1 MSQSEMTMHERMTR
15 IYEHREADR
24 APILDSPWPSTL
36 ARWRREGLPDGVA
49 WHDYVG
55 ADHIR
60 MIAADNSPRFP
71 VRVLE
76 QTETYRIHTNE
87 WGATKKDWIPVSSTP
102 EYLDFTITDPDSWAK
117 AKERMQ
123 PDPDRIDWDLLKRE
137 YRSWREQGDWIGAAF
152 WFGCEVTYS
161 HMVGVPLFYAMVEQP
176 EWVIDMVN
184 TMVDLSIALFDMV
197 WEAGYHFDQVNW
209 WNDMGFKGKQFM
221 SVQMYRD
228 LFKPAD
234 RKAAEWAHSKGLK
247 VYCHSCGNVNPFVP
261 ELIDVGVDM
270 LNPLEVKAGMDP
282 LALKAQYGQ
291 DMAFHGGLN
300 AMLYHPPE
308 RMWAEMERVIPA
320 MKENGGYVIG
330 TDHSIPDSVS
340 LDQYNQF
347 VARAK
352 ELGQYD

>member
-1 MSQSEMTMHERMTR
+1 MTMHERMTR

-24 APILDSPWPSTL
+24 APIIDLPWPSTL
-36 ARWRREGLPDGVA
+36 ARWWQEGLPTDVE

-60 MIAADNSPRFP
+60 MILVDNSPRYP
-71 VRVLE
+71 VQVLE
-76 QTETYRIHTNE
+76 QTDTYQIHTNE
-87 WGATKKDWIPVSSTP
+87 WGATKKDWIPTSSTP
-102 EYLDFTITDPDSWAK
+102 EYLDFTVKDPDSWAK
-117 AKERMQ
+117 AKERMT

-137 YRSWREQGDWIGAAF
+137 YRGWREQGDWISAAF
-152 WFGCEVTYS
+152 WFGFEVTYS
-161 HMVGVPLFYAMVEQP
+161 HMVGVPLFYAMAEQP
-176 EWVIDMVN
+176 EWVIDMVS

-234 RKAAEWAHSKGLK
+234 RKAAEWAHSKELK
-247 VYCHSCGNVNPFVP
+247 VYYHSCGNVNPFVP
-261 ELIDVGVDM
+261 ELIDAGVDM

-282 LALKAQYGQ
+282 LALKAQYGETL
-291 DMAFHGGLN
+291 AFHGGLN
-300 AMLYHPPE
+300 ALLYDPPE
-308 RMWAEMERVIPA
+308 LMWAEMERVIPV

-330 TDHSIPDSVS
+330 TDHSIPDNVS
-340 LDQYNQF
+340 LDQYCQF
-347 VARAK
+347 MERAK
-352 ELGQYD
+352 ELGRYD